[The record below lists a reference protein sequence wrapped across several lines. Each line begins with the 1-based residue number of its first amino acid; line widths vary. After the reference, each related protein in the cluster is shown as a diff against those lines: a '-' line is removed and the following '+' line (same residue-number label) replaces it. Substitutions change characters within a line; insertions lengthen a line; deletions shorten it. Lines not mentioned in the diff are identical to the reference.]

1 MTYVPTLLRL
11 GGRLQS
17 EEVTTNEGIAFFF
30 NGGGDKII
38 IGSESL
44 DANMPL
50 NPAECGSPTHT
61 GMACRWLNYKTVQ
74 TASGDM
80 HLDYYPGLN
89 AIIVGG
95 ATIAATTEFNFYIP
109 V

>member
-1 MTYVPTLLRL
+1 
-11 GGRLQS
+11 
-17 EEVTTNEGIAFFF
+17 
-30 NGGGDKII
+30 
-38 IGSESL
+38 
-44 DANMPL
+44 MPL
-50 NPAECGSPTHT
+50 NPAECSSPTHT
-61 GMACRWLNYKTVQ
+61 GINCRWLNYKKVQ

-95 ATIAATTEFNFYIP
+95 ATIVATTEFNFYIP